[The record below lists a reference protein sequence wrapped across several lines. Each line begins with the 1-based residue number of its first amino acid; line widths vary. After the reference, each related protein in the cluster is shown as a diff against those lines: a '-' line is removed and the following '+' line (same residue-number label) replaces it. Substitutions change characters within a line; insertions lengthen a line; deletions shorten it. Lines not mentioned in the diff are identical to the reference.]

1 MDILFHKQALEDY
14 NYFKNKKPEIYNKIN
29 ILLNDIVLNNY
40 DGLGKPE
47 PLKYNLSGYW
57 SRRINQEHR
66 LVYHIKNNCIYVIQ
80 CKFHY

>member
-14 NYFKNKKPEIYNKIN
+14 NYFKNKKPEIFNKIN
-29 ILLNDIVLNNY
+29 ILLKDIILRNY
-40 DGLGKPE
+40 VGLGKPE

-66 LVYHIKNNCIYVIQ
+66 LVYYIKNNCIYVVQ

>member
-14 NYFKNKKPEIYNKIN
+14 NYFKNKKPEIFNKIN
-29 ILLNDIVLNNY
+29 ILLKDIVLRNY
-40 DGLGKPE
+40 VGLGKPE

-66 LVYHIKNNCIYVIQ
+66 LVYYIKNNCIYVVQ

>member
-29 ILLNDIVLNNY
+29 ILLKDIVLHNY
-40 DGLGKPE
+40 VGLGKPE
-47 PLKYNLSGYW
+47 PLKYNLSGCW
-57 SRRINQEHR
+57 SRRISQEHR
-66 LVYHIKNNCIYVIQ
+66 LVYYIKNNCIYVLQ

>member
-1 MDILFHKQALEDY
+1 MKVIWSQKSWSEYQ
-14 NYFKNKKPEIYNKIN
+14 YFKNKKPEIYNKIN
-29 ILLNDIVLNNY
+29 ILLKDIVLHNY
-40 DGLGKPE
+40 VGLGKPE

-57 SRRINQEHR
+57 SKRISQEHR

>member
-14 NYFKNKKPEIYNKIN
+14 NYFKNKKPEIFNKIN
-29 ILLNDIVLNNY
+29 ILLKDIVLSNY
-40 DGLGKPE
+40 VGLGKPE
-47 PLKYNLSGYW
+47 PLKHNLSGYW

-66 LVYHIKNNCIYVIQ
+66 LVYYIKNNCIYVVQ